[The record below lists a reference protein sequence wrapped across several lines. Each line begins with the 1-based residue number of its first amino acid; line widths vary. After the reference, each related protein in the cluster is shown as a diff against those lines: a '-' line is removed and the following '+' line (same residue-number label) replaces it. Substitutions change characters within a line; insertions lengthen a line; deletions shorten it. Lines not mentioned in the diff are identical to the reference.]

1 MPLFHFVAPPAWA
14 TWSCCS
20 CNNHHLLE
28 AASVS
33 ICVCAVLLLLRLLLF
48 LFLLL
53 QLLLLLLFNYL
64 HFSVSFSRLRALSL
78 CACVCVCAVVVICCC
93 LQFLSPKSLST
104 TSLSHAALCNII
116 KQPRPWSILPALA
129 HSLCP
134 TRQANLNQLS
144 NLIAASA
151 LPFAAVVCS

>member
-1 MPLFHFVAPPAWA
+1 MPSFHFVAPPAWA

-33 ICVCAVLLLLRLLLF
+33 ICGCAASAVAVVVFVVAAVALAAF
-48 LFLLL
+48 
-53 QLLLLLLFNYL
+53 QLLALLCLILSAFA
-64 HFSVSFSRLRALSL
+64 HFL
-78 CACVCVCAVVVICCC
+78 CVRMCVGAVVVICCC